1 MLKLFLDNSDDAVAN
16 DDESV
21 ADWSP
26 VDGKLKFVVFNEG
39 IITPVFSSLLFGI
52 AVEDGVIVDVTT
64 AAAGVDVDVDVEV
77 ACDEI
82 RSFDWV
88 DSAFLAFL
96 LFNLVLFRLEYSF
109 LRKRSAKR

>member
-1 MLKLFLDNSDDAVAN
+1 MDNSDDAVAN

-26 VDGKLKFVVFNEG
+26 VNGKLTFVVFNVG

-64 AAAGVDVDVDVEV
+64 AAAGVDVDVEV
-77 ACDEI
+77 ACDDI